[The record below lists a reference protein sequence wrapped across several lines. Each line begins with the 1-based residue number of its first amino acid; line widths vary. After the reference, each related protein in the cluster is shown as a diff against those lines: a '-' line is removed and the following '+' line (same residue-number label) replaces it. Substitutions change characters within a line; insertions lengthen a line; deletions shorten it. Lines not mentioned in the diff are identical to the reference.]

1 MAKKT
6 TARKTKAAEKL
17 AAVHKLAPKHLLTA
31 TVMVT
36 LAEFPNG
43 EVECLFSPLEVSA
56 HYVGAGSIKVRGATG
71 FEAADRALTRFLREA
86 GVQE

>member
-1 MAKKT
+1 MAKKAT
-6 TARKTKAAEKL
+6 EKKAEKV
-17 AAVHKLAPKHLLTA
+17 ATVHKLAPKHLLTA

-43 EVECLFSPLEVSA
+43 EVECLFSPLKVSA

-71 FEAADRALTRFLREA
+71 FAAADRALARFLREA